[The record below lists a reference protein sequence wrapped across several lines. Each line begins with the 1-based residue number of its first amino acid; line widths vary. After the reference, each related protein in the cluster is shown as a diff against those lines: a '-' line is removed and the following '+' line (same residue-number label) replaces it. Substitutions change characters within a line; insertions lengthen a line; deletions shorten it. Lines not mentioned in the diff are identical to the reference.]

1 VSDRASASTAFA
13 GHGQWGPIYIFAGG
27 GTGGHLQPG
36 LAVLAELQAVQPGAR
51 VVFACSDRPIDRRV
65 LDPQPCA
72 IVPQP
77 VRPLPRRPREAWGFL
92 RAWRASRRLGRRLLG
107 DLRPAA
113 VLGLGGFA
121 AGPVVCQAARRGVPV
136 GLLNPDAVAG
146 KANRHLARRADA
158 IFTQFEATAE
168 YFRPSDRA
176 KVRPVGCPVRPG
188 VAEGDRGEAVAAFR
202 LDPVRRT
209 LLVLGGS
216 QGARSIN
223 QAVRALLQ
231 DGRLS
236 DAADAWQVLH
246 IVGPGQ
252 EPVGEQSSIV
262 NGQSPIAKASGSSAG
277 GPPVTRLEYCQ
288 RMDLAYAAA
297 DLAVCRGGAVTV
309 AELAA
314 TGTPAVV
321 LPYPYHADRQQRLNA
336 GPLEKAGA
344 AVILD
349 DRIDPAANA
358 AALAAVLPGLL
369 ADGDR
374 LAQMATA
381 ARAQARLD
389 AAREVA
395 RWLVEVGRAGR
406 QSGPRQGGA

>member
-1 VSDRASASTAFA
+1 MVEPASPNTAA
-13 GHGQWGPIYIFAGG
+13 ADSEQPGPIYIFAGG

-65 LDPQPCA
+65 LDDQPCG

-77 VRPLPRRPREAWGFL
+77 ARPLPRRPREAWGFL
-92 RAWRASRRLGRRLLG
+92 RAWRASRRLARRLLR

-136 GLLNPDAVAG
+136 GLLNPDAVPG

-176 KVRPVGCPVRPG
+176 KVRGVGCPVRPG
-188 VAEGDRGEAVAAFR
+188 LADGDRGEAMAAFG
-202 LDPVRRT
+202 LDPGRKT

-223 QAVRALLQ
+223 QAVAALLAG
-231 DGRLS
+231 GRLQS
-236 DAADAWQVLH
+236 FVDAWQVLH

-252 EPVGEQSSIV
+252 EPAGEQSSIV
-262 NGQSPIAKASGSSAG
+262 NRQSSTAGASAASAA
-277 GPPVTRLEYCQ
+277 GPPVTRLKYCR
-288 RMDLAYAAA
+288 RMVLAYAAA

-336 GPLEKAGA
+336 EPLEKAGG

-358 AALAAVLPGLL
+358 AALAAVLPALL
-369 ADGDR
+369 ADVDR
-374 LAQMATA
+374 LAEVAAA
-381 ARAQARLD
+381 ARAPARAN
-389 AAREVA
+389 AAAEVA
-395 RWLVEVGRAGR
+395 RWLVEAAQRR
-406 QSGPRQGGA
+406 